1 MSAPG
6 SENDPLVHV
15 ALGSNLGDR
24 IEHIRAG
31 SREIEALPRL
41 RDLRL
46 SSIYETQPMGPQD
59 QPDYLN
65 AVCSF
70 RYGNSAHVLLSSLQH
85 IERLHGRV
93 STTARWTARP
103 LDLDIV
109 LFGDKQVDEPD
120 LVIPHIGLA
129 ERSFV
134 LWPLLELD
142 AEIEVPGLGPAKS
155 LLSGCQQFGISV
167 HTE

>member
-134 LWPLLELD
+134 LWL
-142 AEIEVPGLGPAKS
+142 S
-155 LLSGCQQFGISV
+155 LI
-167 HTE
+167 HI